1 MYKASTKH
9 LINLIKEDDQK
20 VEIDLSSL
28 IGLASKNKVLL
39 QLLVKLNIKNSLRK
53 TQEETLENIVRLV
66 EILSK
71 NLDGFSFAFFKL
83 VKPVSYV
90 PADVDVLV
98 KYDEREEIIRRI
110 KELGFR
116 IKVKEPFCT
125 TLVKY
130 SFIIDVYVHPILGGM
145 IYMNGQRLLDYVSI
159 KEFYGIKIRTL
170 ESYAEAL
177 VSAAHAIYKERIYTL
192 NDYFTVKEWATE
204 ETFKLAKELKCSSVV
219 ELAIKINDAIENG
232 LVEAPYKIPMHTWAK
247 LLVQK
252 FLRDPLTRSTSKN
265 LIKSLGTKR
274 GIKSLKSKLTRES
287 Y

>member
-9 LINLIKEDDQK
+9 LIKLIKDDNQK
-20 VEIDLSSL
+20 MEVDLSSL
-28 IGLASKNKVLL
+28 IDLASKNKVLL
-39 QLLVKLNIKNSLRK
+39 QLLVKLNIKNSLRRS
-53 TQEETLENIVRLV
+53 QEETLENIVRLV

-90 PADVDVLV
+90 PADVDILV
-98 KYDEREEIIRRI
+98 KSDEKEEIIRRI
-110 KELGFR
+110 EELGFR

-125 TLVKY
+125 TLVKD
-130 SFIIDVYVHPILGGM
+130 SFIVDVYVHPTLGGM
-145 IYMNGQRLLDYVSI
+145 AYMNGQRLLDYVSI
-159 KEFYGIKIRTL
+159 KEFNGMKIRTL
-170 ESYAEAL
+170 ESYVEAL

-204 ETFKLAKELKCSSVV
+204 ETFKLAKELKCSSALK
-219 ELAIKINDAIENG
+219 LAIKINDAIENG
-232 LVEAPYKIPMHTWAK
+232 LVEAPYKIPMHTWTK

-252 FLRDPLTRSTSKN
+252 FLRDPLTRSTCKN

-274 GIKSLKSKLTRES
+274 GIEMLKSKLTRES